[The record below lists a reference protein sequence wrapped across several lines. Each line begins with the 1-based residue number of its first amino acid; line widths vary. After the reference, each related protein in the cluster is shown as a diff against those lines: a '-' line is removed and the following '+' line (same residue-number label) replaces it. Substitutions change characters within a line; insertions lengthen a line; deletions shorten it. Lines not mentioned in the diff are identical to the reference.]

1 MKCDLLSDKQV
12 MSTNNHFFLKP
23 KNLALPKAEFDLYHK
38 KVDDNYLITIR
49 AHSFIYQLHLHSV
62 NVKGIF
68 SNNYFEM
75 LPNEEVAIEFKPS
88 KYFEANGAPV
98 SFEINTVYELMN
110 K

>member
-1 MKCDLLSDKQV
+1 MKCDLLSDKEA
-12 MSTNNHFFLKP
+12 MGTNNHFFLKP
-23 KNLALPKAEFDLYHK
+23 KDLALPKAEFDFDHK

-75 LPNEEVAIEFKPS
+75 LPNEEVTIEFKPS
-88 KYFEANGAPV
+88 KYFEANGNQI
-98 SFEINTVYELMN
+98 SFEVNTVHELVN
-110 K
+110 